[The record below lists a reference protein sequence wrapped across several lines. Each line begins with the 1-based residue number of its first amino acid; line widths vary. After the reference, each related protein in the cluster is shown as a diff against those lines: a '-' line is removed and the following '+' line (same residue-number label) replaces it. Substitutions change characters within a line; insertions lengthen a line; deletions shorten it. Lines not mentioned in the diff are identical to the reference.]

1 MSFRDV
7 VLLVRRAPSLW
18 LVQRQ
23 PSMHGGLVDR
33 CLRPFELL
41 VLKSR
46 RVGLVDAGL
55 PASPPFGR
63 ARLRPSWIVLRVRR
77 IARVRLVRHD

>member
-7 VLLVRRAPSLW
+7 VLLVRCAASLW

-23 PSMHGGLVDR
+23 PSVHGGLVDW
-33 CLRPFELL
+33 LVRPFELL

-46 RVGLVDAGL
+46 RVGLVN
-55 PASPPFGR
+55 
-63 ARLRPSWIVLRVRR
+63 ARLSAAASLG
-77 IARVRLVRHD
+77 